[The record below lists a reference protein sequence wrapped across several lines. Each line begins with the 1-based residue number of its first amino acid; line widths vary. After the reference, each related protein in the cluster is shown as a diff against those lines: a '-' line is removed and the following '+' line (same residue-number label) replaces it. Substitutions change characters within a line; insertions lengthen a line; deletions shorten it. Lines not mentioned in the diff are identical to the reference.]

1 VDGEPIPGGVSV
13 SALTGAPSA
22 VAAGEHAQIQ
32 KRKAAASVMH
42 VIFAAVTWFAVVVLA
57 TLLTSILVRGYDWV
71 SLQMLMSK
79 ASRSAE
85 RAGLQTAL
93 LGTLWIIALTAI
105 IAVPIGI
112 GAAIYLEEYAPRN
125 WWTRVLQTNIAN
137 LAGVPSVVYGLLGL
151 GLFVYLLGFGR
162 TILAGALTMAVLILP
177 VIIIASQEAI
187 RAVPLS
193 LRQGAYALG
202 ATQWQVVRHHVLP
215 AAMPGILTGIILSL
229 SRAIGE
235 TAPLLVVGAA
245 SYLSFNPKGLLSGFT
260 VLPIQ
265 IYGWTARPG
274 SDFKDLAAGGI
285 LVLLVVLLAMNAVAI
300 LLRQRFGRNVRW

>member
-1 VDGEPIPGGVSV
+1 V